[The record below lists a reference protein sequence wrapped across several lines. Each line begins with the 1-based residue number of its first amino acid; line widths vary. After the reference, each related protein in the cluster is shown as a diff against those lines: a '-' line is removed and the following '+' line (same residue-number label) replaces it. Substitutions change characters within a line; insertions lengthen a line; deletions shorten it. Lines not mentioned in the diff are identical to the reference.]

1 MIRATLPMQ
10 IAIDG
15 PAASGKTT
23 IGRVLAGRFE
33 YAFLDTGLMY
43 RAFTL
48 AALRARVDSVSS
60 AACEQLL
67 QSLDLRVE
75 GSPEARV
82 LLGDEDVSDL
92 VRAPEIEAAVSA
104 YSTIPGVREVL
115 VRLQREYAGRG
126 KVILAGRD
134 IGTVVLPDAPLKL
147 FLAASESARASRR
160 MAQAESWGTHQDV
173 DAAKRDISQRDR
185 VDSSRKA
192 SPLVA
197 AGDAVVIDTTS
208 LTLEQSIARAM
219 EIVQCW
225 RA

>member
-1 MIRATLPMQ
+1 MQ

-23 IGRVLAGRFE
+23 IGKALAGRFE

-60 AACEQLL
+60 TACEQLL

-104 YSTIPGVREVL
+104 YSAIPGVREVL